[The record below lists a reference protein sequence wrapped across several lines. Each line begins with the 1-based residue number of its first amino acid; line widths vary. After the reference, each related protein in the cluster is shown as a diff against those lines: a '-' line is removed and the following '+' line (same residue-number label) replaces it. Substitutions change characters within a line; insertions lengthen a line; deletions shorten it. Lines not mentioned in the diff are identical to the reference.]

1 MGVWKRLFKRA
12 KANPSQAVPG
22 AVAALNGL
30 RYRAWFALAKPR
42 VKIGAGLR
50 VYGKL
55 VVRGPG
61 RVEIGQNC
69 FIDSKIFRTVSIMTV
84 NREARVVVGDDV
96 GFNGTAVQCHD
107 RVEIGDVS
115 NLADAYIVDSPAHAL
130 SADRRSLPSDAL
142 PTAPVKIGR
151 NVWVSCGCVILHGV
165 EIGEN
170 SVVGAMSLVRKSL
183 PPNGFYAGA
192 PARFVKPVPPTFDDL
207 DRSDAGGPSIAASD
221 EETSDKTTSDQTASD
236 QTASET
242 KPSDQ
247 TPDGE
252 RV

>member
-1 MGVWKRLFKRA
+1 MGVWKRLFTRA

-22 AVAALNGL
+22 AIAALNGL
-30 RYRAWFALAKPR
+30 RYRAWFAIAKPR

-61 RVEIGQNC
+61 RVVIGENC
-69 FIDSKIFRTVSIMTV
+69 FVDSKIFRAVSIMTV

-96 GFNGTAVQCHD
+96 GFNGTAIQCHD
-107 RVEIGDVS
+107 RVEIGDLS

-170 SVVGAMSLVRKSL
+170 SVIGANTLVRKSL
-183 PPNGFYAGA
+183 PPDGFYAGS
-192 PARFVKPVPPTFDDL
+192 PARFVKPIPPTFEEL

-221 EETSDKTTSDQTASD
+221 EGISDQTASD
-236 QTASET
+236 QTAGDQT
-242 KPSDQ
+242 ASDQ
-247 TPDGE
+247 TADDE